1 MDIEHLIMSGG
12 GPVFG
17 LYMYGALNYLCNNNI
32 VDMSKLKTIHGC
44 SAGSVV
50 GALLCLKYDWKDLS
64 DYIVGKP
71 WDKIVN
77 IEPEDIFNVSNQ
89 KGVLERKFF
98 EEIFSSLLLAKDLSV
113 ETTLKELYQFSGID
127 LHIYSVQLENFEYVD
142 MSYSSH
148 PDLEVIDAIN
158 MSSAIPFIFKPVK
171 YQGDYYIDG
180 GVRKN
185 FPLDVFREKNPDIPD
200 EKILGITLN
209 HRDNHMNCEDMT
221 ILEYASFIYRNQLI
235 ILDKSKFTS
244 KYVMDITIDFV
255 EVCIFTIFKNSAM
268 REEIINSKSVSV
280 AKDFVERI
288 KFLRPNNA

>member
-1 MDIEHLIMSGG
+1 MSGG

-209 HRDNHMNCEDMT
+209 HRDNHMSCEDMT

-244 KYVMDITIDFV
+244 KYVMNITIDFV
-255 EVCIFTIFKNSAM
+255 EVFAFFTIFKNSAM

-288 KFLRPNNA
+288 KVSSSQ

>member
-1 MDIEHLIMSGG
+1 MDIEHLVMSGG

-17 LYMYGALNYLCNNNI
+17 LYMYGALNYLCNNDI
-32 VDMSKLKTIHGC
+32 VVMSKLKTIHGC

-113 ETTLKELYQFSGID
+113 ETTLKELYEFSGID
-127 LHIYSVQLENFEYVD
+127 LHIYSVQLENFDYID

-171 YQGDYYIDG
+171 YQEEYYIDG

-185 FPLDVFREKNPDIPD
+185 FPLDTFREKNPDIPD

-209 HRDNHMNCEDMT
+209 HRDNHISCEDMS

-244 KYVMDITIDFV
+244 KYVMEITIDFV
-255 EVCIFTIFKNSAM
+255 EVFAFFTIFRNSAM

-280 AKDFVERI
+280 AKDFLERI
-288 KFLRPNNA
+288 KASSSQ